1 MRRRHFI
8 AIGIAALALTWPR
21 LALADNLGRMK
32 RIGVLDILDENDSAT
47 KARMNAFLER
57 LRQLGWSDNVN
68 VKIDVLH
75 AGGRTDQLNKLARDL
90 VEHSVDVLLTSGTP
104 AVLAA
109 KQASATI
116 PIVFAT
122 IGDPVGAGAVASLSR
137 PGGNVTGLSL
147 QSTDL
152 SRKRL
157 ELLKEV
163 LPSLKRV
170 AIFWNPGNS
179 SLALQLQDTE
189 EAARLLGIEMQ
200 SIAAITADDFRAG
213 IITARNNNANA
224 LLLMSDGNQVA
235 NREQIIEQA
244 TRSHLPVLGEY
255 SQFADAGALLSY
267 GPNTV
272 DNWRRA
278 ADYVDKILKGAKPSD
293 IPVEQPVRF
302 ELVINLKTAKAIGVE
317 LPTSILLRA
326 DQVIE

>member
-1 MRRRHFI
+1 MRRRDFI
-8 AIGIAALALTWPR
+8 AIGIAVLTWPR
-21 LALADNLGRMK
+21 LAVAANLDRIK
-32 RIGVLDILDENDSAT
+32 SIGVLDILGENDQAT

-57 LRQLGWSDNVN
+57 LHQLGWLDNVN

-75 AGGRTDQLNKLARDL
+75 AEGRTDQLYKLAREL
-90 VEHSVDVLLTSGTP
+90 VERSVDVLVTSGTP

-163 LPSLKRV
+163 LPDLRRV

-179 SLALQLQDTE
+179 SLALQLQDTK
-189 EAARLLGIEMQ
+189 EAARLLEIEIQ
-200 SIAAITADDFRAG
+200 SIAAVTADDFNAG
-213 IITARNNNANA
+213 IVTARNNNANA

-235 NREQIIEQA
+235 NRAQIIEQA
-244 TRSHLPVLGEY
+244 TRSRLPVLGEY

-317 LPTSILLRA
+317 LPASILLRA